1 MATKLRVHYDR
12 IGDILY
18 ITKVPPYVGQ
28 DSTELDDYIV
38 ARLNPDTDEVEGL
51 EILFW
56 SKRLESGETLDLP
69 VVGERLA
76 V

>member
-1 MATKLRVHYDR
+1 MATTLKVEYDR

-18 ITKVPPYVGQ
+18 ITKVPPYPEQ

-56 SKRLESGETLDLP
+56 SKRLESGETLDIP
-69 VVGERLA
+69 QVGEPLA

>member
-1 MATKLRVHYDR
+1 MAPKLTVEYDR

-18 ITKVPPYVGQ
+18 ITRVPPYPGQ
-28 DSTELDDYIV
+28 ESEELENSIIV
-38 ARLNPDTDEVEGL
+38 RLNPETNEVEGL

-56 SKRLESGETLDLP
+56 SKRLEAGKPLDLP
-69 VVGERLA
+69 VVGAPLA

>member
-18 ITKVPPYVGQ
+18 ITKVPPYAEQ

>member
-1 MATKLRVHYDR
+1 MAAKLKVEYDR

-18 ITKVPPYVGQ
+18 ITKVPPYPEQ
-28 DSTELDDYIV
+28 ESEELDDYIV
-38 ARLNPDTDEVEGL
+38 ARLNPQTDEVEGL